1 MQDSLKRKLLA
12 GGIAGA
18 LVLGAG
24 AVAGAA
30 TGAGPFDNGTPEI
43 GQHNVTD
50 VEHGTEFG
58 DETTTTSLGTDPT
71 VAPPVSDD
79 APGHDANDDNGVDAP
94 GHDANDD
101 NGVDAPD
108 HDANDDNGVDAPDH
122 DANDGPGHDVGDDNS
137 GPGSDNSG
145 PGSDN
150 SGHGEG

>member
-94 GHDANDD
+94 
-101 NGVDAPD
+101 D
-108 HDANDDNGVDAPDH
+108 HDANDDNGVDAPGH
-122 DANDGPGHDVGDDNS
+122 DANDGPGHDVGDDNR
-137 GPGSDNSG
+137 GPGSGNSG
-145 PGSDN
+145 PGSDS
-150 SGHGEG
+150 SGPSDD

>member
-94 GHDANDD
+94 
-101 NGVDAPD
+101 D
-108 HDANDDNGVDAPDH
+108 HDANDDNGVDAPGH

-145 PGSDN
+145 PGSDS
-150 SGHGEG
+150 SGHGDD

>member
-30 TGAGPFDNGTPEI
+30 TGAGPFDNGTREI

-94 GHDANDD
+94 GHDAND
-101 NGVDAPD
+101 
-108 HDANDDNGVDAPDH
+108 
-122 DANDGPGHDVGDDNS
+122 GPGHDVGDDNS

-150 SGHGEG
+150 SGPGSDNSGHGEG

>member
-94 GHDANDD
+94 GHDANE
-101 NGVDAPD
+101 
-108 HDANDDNGVDAPDH
+108 
-122 DANDGPGHDVGDDNS
+122 GPGHDVGDDNS